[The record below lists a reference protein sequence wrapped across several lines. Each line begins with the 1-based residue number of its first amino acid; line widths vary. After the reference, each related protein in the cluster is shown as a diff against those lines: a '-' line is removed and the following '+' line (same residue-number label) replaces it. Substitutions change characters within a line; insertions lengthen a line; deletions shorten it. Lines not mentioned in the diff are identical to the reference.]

1 MDKPGNRM
9 FLQLIQFG
17 KERGQKLELE
27 GSDRFPVIQKEES
40 AGPGD

>member
-9 FLQLIQFG
+9 FLQFIQSG
-17 KERGQKLELE
+17 KEQGQKLELE
-27 GSDRFPVIQKEES
+27 GRDRFLVIQKEES